1 LTDAQSER
9 NRIVAHH
16 KGGKLLKGF
25 THDFSPVKDIFHLT
39 DELGRVHTVKCSDLK
54 AIFFVKT
61 FKGRKE
67 YVEKN
72 RFNQVDPASLKGMK
86 IKVEFAD
93 GEIVRGMSLAYSKQR
108 KGFYMAPI
116 DPDSNNE
123 RIYVV
128 AENARKV
135 ELGSAAEK

>member
-1 LTDAQSER
+1 MTDAQSER
-9 NRIVAHH
+9 NRIVAHQ
-16 KGGKLLKGF
+16 KDGKLIKGF
-25 THDFSPVKDIFHLT
+25 THDFSPVKDVFHLT
-39 DELGRVHTVKCSDLK
+39 DELGRVHTVKSSDLK

-61 FKGRKE
+61 FKGRKG

-72 RFNQVDPASLKGMK
+72 RFSEADPASLKGMK
-86 IKVEFAD
+86 IKVEFSD
-93 GEIVRGMSLAYSKQR
+93 GEIIRGTSLAYSKDR

-123 RIYVV
+123 RIYVI